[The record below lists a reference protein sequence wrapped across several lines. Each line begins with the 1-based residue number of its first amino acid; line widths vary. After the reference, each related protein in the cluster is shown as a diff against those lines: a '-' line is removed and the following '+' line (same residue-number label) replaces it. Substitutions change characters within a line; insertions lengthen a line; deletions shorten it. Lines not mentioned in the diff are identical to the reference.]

1 MDASKLTS
9 RSVEVINSA
18 STLAVNEGNP
28 QVDPVHLAV
37 ALMRQERGITP
48 SLLDRTGADVAEV
61 SRALDQS
68 LRNLPR
74 ASGSTV
80 QTPAASPALTRVL
93 AKALELMAEMLDD
106 YVATE
111 HLLLA
116 LAVVDTPVK
125 SLLAGAGADEK
136 ALRTAITAVRGNRRV
151 TSQEAEAT
159 YEALEKYAV
168 DLTSRAEEG
177 QLDPVIGR
185 DAEIRRV
192 VQVLSRR
199 TKNTRC

>member
-9 RSVEVINSA
+9 RSVEVINAA

-48 SLLDRTGADVAEV
+48 SLLDKTGADVAEI
-61 SRALDQS
+61 SRTLDQS

-93 AKALELMAEMLDD
+93 AKALDLMADMKDE

-116 LAVVDTPVK
+116 LAIVDTPVK
-125 SLLAGAGADEK
+125 SLLTGSGADER
-136 ALRTAITAVRGNRRV
+136 ALREAITAVR
-151 TSQEAEAT
+151 
-159 YEALEKYAV
+159 
-168 DLTSRAEEG
+168 
-177 QLDPVIGR
+177 
-185 DAEIRRV
+185 
-192 VQVLSRR
+192 
-199 TKNTRC
+199 